1 MCLKS
6 EVHSQPLFVNQ
17 AASCCF
23 DDTPTARVLVLR
35 VGEAR
40 RLHLAPAPRACTS
53 RCISP
58 APRLQLTRGCAW
70 AQGVRIVVA
79 CVEVGPSSNVEAF
92 IAEFERLKKNAVR
105 IASIELQVPFP
116 PFTSR
121 SPLRCTA

>member
-17 AASCCF
+17 AAKCCF

-40 RLHLAPAPRACTS
+40 RLHLAPAPRACS
-53 RCISP
+53 SP
-58 APRLQLTRGCAW
+58 AAHLQLTRGCAW